1 MADPVDPQIRQQQ
14 REVFAS
20 KIERAREMTIEQKIL
35 LTLELSEEAMEWT
48 RQTIQAEN
56 PGWGPEEVA
65 EEMRRRRAIQRRIE
79 DQGLFVPYHETGEQ
93 DS

>member
-48 RQTIQAEN
+48 RQMI
-56 PGWGPEEVA
+56 
-65 EEMRRRRAIQRRIE
+65 
-79 DQGLFVPYHETGEQ
+79 
-93 DS
+93 